1 MQHRPQSHV
10 FVIRALAVNF
20 ALLFALSGCGSVY
33 HEIARREPDGLAQRL
48 ELRRAEAIAL
58 HDQTIDT
65 IDRIVADLREE
76 RRTRTRA
83 GRAER
88 MGFEWID
95 AEQLAW
101 RARKSIASIEDVI
114 VLDADGSI
122 DATAADGAARQM
134 TSLEQASDEIE
145 SALEL
150 IEGAVEAYRDGEA
163 VSADAIAD
171 HAGRA
176 RALVDQSR

>member
-10 FVIRALAVNF
+10 FVISVLAV
-20 ALLFALSGCGSVY
+20 LFALGGCGSVY
-33 HEIARREPDGLAQRL
+33 HEIARREPGGLGQRL

-88 MGFEWID
+88 MGFERID

-122 DATAADGAARQM
+122 DSSAADGAARQM
-134 TSLEQASDEIE
+134 TALEQASDEID
-145 SALEL
+145 SAIEL
-150 IEGAVEAYRDGEA
+150 ARKAVERYEAGEIGSSDLLA
-163 VSADAIAD
+163 HLDERLA
-171 HAGRA
+171 RA
-176 RALVDQSR
+176 RELVDHVR